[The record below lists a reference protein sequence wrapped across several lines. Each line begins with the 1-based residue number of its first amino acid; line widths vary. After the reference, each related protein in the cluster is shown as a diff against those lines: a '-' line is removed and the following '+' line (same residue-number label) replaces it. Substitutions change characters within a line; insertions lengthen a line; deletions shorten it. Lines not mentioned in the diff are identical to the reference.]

1 MKLYKNLVD
10 SVAKSLH
17 EIILNHKYTDKVLER
32 LFKQHPQWGSRD
44 RRFVAECTYD
54 CVRYHRFY
62 YSIIESEKNFWLQI
76 AVWLVL
82 KGIELPDWQEFRH
95 IDPQFVLKRYQ
106 HLKSE
111 KRISESYP
119 DWLWELGETE
129 LGSEKWQEE
138 AKAMNEPAMVILRTN
153 TFKTDV
159 NQLASKFHE
168 LGIETERVDGLNNAL
183 VLKKRRNVFTT
194 ELFKK
199 GYFEV
204 QDAGSQFISDFFE
217 LSGNETIIDACAGAG
232 GKSLDLAARLKN
244 KGKIISM
251 DVEAWK
257 LEELKRRAKRA
268 GAFNIETSLIEG
280 DQSIEKMNGKATKL
294 LLDVP
299 CSGIGVVK
307 RNPDAKWKLTPQVIS
322 QTKTLQRT
330 ILEKYCGMVK
340 ANGELLYSTCS
351 IFPSENEKQIKDF
364 LEHHPEF
371 KFVKQKTILPSRGFD
386 GFYMCLL
393 KKQVIE

>member
-17 EIILNHKYTDKVLER
+17 EIILKHKYSDKVLER

-54 CVRYHRFY
+54 CVRFHRLY

-82 KGIELPDWQEFRH
+82 KGIDLPDWQEFRH
-95 IDPQFVLKRYQ
+95 IDPQYIIKRYQ
-106 HLKSE
+106 YLKSE
-111 KRISESYP
+111 KVILESYP
-119 DWLWELGETE
+119 DWLWELGSAE
-129 LGSEKWQEE
+129 LGAEVWQEE
-138 AKAMNEPAMVILRTN
+138 AKAMNEPAKVILRAN
-153 TFKTDV
+153 TLKTDV
-159 NQLASKFHE
+159 NELNSKFVE
-168 LGIETERVDGLNNAL
+168 LGIETEKIDGLNNAL
-183 VLKKRRNVFTT
+183 VLKKRQNVFTT

-217 LSGNETIIDACAGAG
+217 LTGNEIIIDACAGAG

-257 LEELKRRAKRA
+257 LEELKKRAKRA
-268 GAFNIETSLIEG
+268 GAFNIETNLIEG
-280 DQSIEKMNGKATKL
+280 DHTIERLKGRATKL

-307 RNPDAKWKLTPQVIS
+307 RNPDAKWKLTPQAIT
-322 QTKTLQRT
+322 QTRDLQRT
-330 ILEKYCGMVK
+330 ILNKYCSMVNK
-340 ANGELLYSTCS
+340 DGELLYSTCS
-351 IFPSENEKQIKDF
+351 IFPSENEMQIKEF

-371 KFVKQKTILPSRGFD
+371 KFVKQKTILPSNGFD

-393 KKQVIE
+393 KRISN

>member
-10 SVAKSLH
+10 SVAKSLQ
-17 EIILNHKYTDKVLER
+17 EIILNNKYTDKVLER

-54 CVRYHRFY
+54 CVRYHRLY
-62 YSIIESEKNFWLQI
+62 HSIIESEKNFWLQI

-95 IDPQFVLKRYQ
+95 IDPQFVLKRYNY
-106 HLKSE
+106 LKSE
-111 KRISESYP
+111 KVIFESYP
-119 DWLWELGETE
+119 DWLWELGVAE
-129 LGSEKWQEE
+129 LGAEIWQEE
-138 AKAMNEPAMVILRTN
+138 AAAMNGPAKVILRAN
-153 TFKTDV
+153 TLKTDV
-159 NQLASKFHE
+159 NQLISKFNE
-168 LGIETERVDGLNNAL
+168 LGIETERVDGLHNAL
-183 VLKKRRNVFTT
+183 VLKKRQNVFTT

-217 LSGNETIIDACAGAG
+217 LAGNETIIDACAGAG

-257 LEELKRRAKRA
+257 LEELKKRAKRA
-268 GAFNIETSLIEG
+268 GAFNIETNLIEA
-280 DQSIEKMNGKATKL
+280 DLTIERLTGKATKL

-307 RNPDAKWKLTPQVIS
+307 RNPDAKWKLSQQTIF
-322 QTKTLQRT
+322 QTKDIQRS
-330 ILEKYCGMVK
+330 ILNKYCMMVK
-340 ANGELLYSTCS
+340 KDGELLYSTCS
-351 IFPSENEKQIKDF
+351 IFPSENEMQIKEF

-371 KFVKQKTILPSRGFD
+371 KFVKQKTILPSKGFD

-393 KKQVIE
+393 KRTSN